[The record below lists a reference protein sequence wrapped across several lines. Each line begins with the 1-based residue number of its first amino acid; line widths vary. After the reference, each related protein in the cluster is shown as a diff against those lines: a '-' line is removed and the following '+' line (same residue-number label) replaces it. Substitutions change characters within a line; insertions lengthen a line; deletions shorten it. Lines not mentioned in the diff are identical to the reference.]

1 MNKTP
6 FEIRLELTHLAKEML
21 DQQLTI
27 QVEMAKK
34 AFELATATNRE
45 TIAQWETFQP
55 KMYTVEELVDLASK
69 MNAFIS
75 QPTR

>member
-6 FEIRLELTHLAKEML
+6 FEIRLELTHLAKAML
-21 DQQLTI
+21 DQQLAI

-34 AFELATATNRE
+34 AFELATAANRE
-45 TIAQWETFQP
+45 AVAQWETFQP
-55 KMYTVEELVDLASK
+55 RMYTVDEIVELATK
-69 MNAFIS
+69 MNTFIS

>member
-6 FEIRLELTHLAKEML
+6 FEIRLELTHLAKAML
-21 DQQLTI
+21 DQQLAI

-45 TIAQWETFQP
+45 AVAQWETFQP
-55 KMYTVEELVDLASK
+55 RMYTVDEILDLATK

>member
-6 FEIRLELTHLAKEML
+6 FEIRLELTYLAKQML
-21 DQQLTI
+21 DQQLNI

-34 AFELATATNRE
+34 AFELAASTNRE
-45 TIAQWETFQP
+45 AIAQWEAYQP
-55 KMYTVEELVDLASK
+55 KMYTVDEIVDLASK
-69 MNAFIS
+69 MNMFIS